1 MALALYARLLERYP
15 HLKTSPAVAVIS
27 PYQAQVCRVGFR
39 VWVPPLGR
47 TCA

>member
-1 MALALYARLLERYP
+1 MALALYSRLLERYP

-27 PYQAQVCRVGFR
+27 PYQAQARTQA
-39 VWVPPLGR
+39 PPLGR